1 MPSRRLVR
9 ELYSSACRLE
19 WAPLSARILVAALL
33 LGGAAAAVPAANP
46 SRRAGPYEVTLL
58 APPDGLFA
66 GEEMQLE
73 FRVTDSRDAEKGAS
87 PVLFARLQCEVDM
100 PSMPSMARFEEIAHR
115 EGVPGVYGV
124 HPTFPHGGD
133 YRFCITLLP
142 PSEQLAMSPRPDAP
156 FTVEFPLEVADASA
170 SPRPLSSR
178 VAPFRLEV
186 LCGPSAPAAGQPVEL
201 ELRVRQENSP
211 DLREVTDFDLV
222 HERPMH
228 LFLVRRDLAFFSHEH
243 PEIVSPG
250 VFRLRHRFPA
260 PGDFRLFADVAPRG
274 AGSQVLRTRLLV
286 RPGEPDPPPGAPPA
300 LAGLA
305 LSAQAGPVRV
315 SLVLPESG
323 LPAGK
328 TVTVTAELR
337 DAAGRP
343 VEDLEPWLGVLAHL
357 LLIHQDA
364 ETFAHAH
371 PDEREPGLG
380 KDGRI
385 PFLVRLPRPGLYRA
399 WLQFQ
404 RGGRVFTAELALE
417 AAARTP

>member
-1 MPSRRLVR
+1 M
-9 ELYSSACRLE
+9 
-19 WAPLSARILVAALL
+19 ALL
-33 LGGAAAAVPAANP
+33 FGAAAAAFPAESP

-73 FRVTDSRDAEKGAS
+73 FRVTDSRDAGKGAV
-87 PVLFARLQCEVDM
+87 PVLFARFQCEVDM

-142 PSEQLAMSPRPDAP
+142 PAEQLAMSPRPEAS
-156 FTVEFPLEVADASA
+156 FTVEFELEVADASA
-170 SPRPLSSR
+170 SPHPASAR
-178 VAPFRLEV
+178 VAPYRLEV
-186 LCGPSAPAAGQPVEL
+186 LCNPSAPAAGQPVDL
-201 ELRVRQENSP
+201 ELRVRLENSP
-211 DLREVTDFDLV
+211 DLREATEFELV

-228 LFLVRRDLAFFSHEH
+228 LFLVRRDLAFFAHEH

-250 VFRLRHRFPA
+250 VFRLRYRFPA
-260 PGDFRLFADVAPRG
+260 PGDYRVFADVAPRG
-274 AGSQVLRTRLLV
+274 AGSQVLMTKLAV
-286 RPGEPDPPPGAPPA
+286 APGAVDPPPGAPA
-300 LAGLA
+300 LTHPI
-305 LSAQAGPVRV
+305 LSAQAGTVRAG
-315 SLVLPESG
+315 LTLPEGG

-328 TVTVTAELR
+328 TVTLTAEFR
-337 DAAGRP
+337 DANGRP
-343 VEDLEPWLGVLAHL
+343 VEDLEPWLGALAHL

-385 PFLVRLPRPGLYRA
+385 PFLVRLPRAGLYRA

-404 RGGRVFTAELALE
+404 RGGRVHTAELALE
-417 AAARTP
+417 AVTGGR

>member
-1 MPSRRLVR
+1 MV
-9 ELYSSACRLE
+9 
-19 WAPLSARILVAALL
+19 LL
-33 LGGAAAAVPAANP
+33 FGAAAAAFPAENP

-73 FRVTDSRDAEKGAS
+73 FRVTDSRDAGKDAA
-87 PVLFARLQCEVDM
+87 PVLFARFQCEVDM

-133 YRFCITLLP
+133 YRFCIMLLP
-142 PSEQLAMSPRPDAP
+142 PSEQLAMSPRPDSS
-156 FTVEFPLEVADASA
+156 FTVEFDLDVADASA
-170 SPRPLSSR
+170 SPRPASAR
-178 VAPFRLEV
+178 VAPYRLE
-186 LCGPSAPAAGQPVEL
+186 LLSSPSAPAAGQPVEL
-201 ELRVRQENSP
+201 ELRVRLENSP
-211 DLREVTDFDLV
+211 DLREATEFELV

-243 PEIVSPG
+243 PEIVAPG
-250 VFRLRHRFPA
+250 VFRLRYRFPA
-260 PGDFRLFADVAPRG
+260 PGDYRLFADLAPRG
-274 AGSQVLRTRLLV
+274 AGSQVLSARLAV
-286 RPGEPDPPPGAPPA
+286 GPGAVDPPPGAP
-300 LAGLA
+300 A
-305 LSAQAGPVRV
+305 LSGPVLSARAGTV
-315 SLVLPESG
+315 QVGLTLPEGG
-323 LPAGK
+323 LPAGRA
-328 TVTVTAELR
+328 VTVTAELR
-337 DAAGRP
+337 DEKGRA
-343 VEDLEPWLGVLAHL
+343 VDDLEPWLGALAHL

-399 WLQFQ
+399 WLQFR
-404 RGGRVFTAELALE
+404 RGGRVQTAELALE
-417 AAARTP
+417 AVAAAR